1 MNTCLRHVLQKLIL
15 LSAAGLVWQ
24 AHGGISEPDTIFY
37 GQVINRTSGQED
49 LLTQGTLVW
58 VINRPDGTPITLT
71 ASLQPLAGGRFSYK
85 LPVPQEALGYGLT
98 ASSNAVP
105 LAAQPATCTLGQ
117 ITVDGSPATILAP
130 GSSTFTVS
138 EALRAATY
146 RLDLE
151 VLSPQAD
158 TAGDGIPDWWKAK
171 YGITDANADADG
183 DGWTALQEFLMGGN
197 PSIDNRIPTL
207 ATTEL
212 TVYADGTSGLLLQA
226 VDSDSAPTNLFYT
239 LTALPQTG
247 TIFLR
252 DATPNA
258 TNHDAALGLNSTFTQ
273 ADVNQGRLIFVHKG
287 AGSAAAQDSFSVSLH
302 DENPSHPAAT
312 GTVILDVYRPSYPDG
327 IMQLAQAA
335 AASPG
340 GAPALAGLSP
350 GEQQMLM
357 NYFLSRDHG
366 FIVWDASRAAAP
378 QELAV
383 PSSGLAQ
390 DQYAQFVASY
400 GADRPQVLV
409 GGAAGDHLS
418 GGMAGDILVGGR
430 GNDTLRGNGGADLF
444 VFSDPSDGNDTIE
457 DFNPAEGDAID
468 ISRLLTGSAR
478 YVTNYVQLTGTPA
491 ASYLGI
497 NFSGAGTGFT
507 DMVVTL
513 PGAGL
518 SESDLPALV
527 DNRSLLVGDKVFPP
541 SISIE
546 ATVAKASENGPVPG
560 QLTFTRAG
568 DTNSAL
574 TVSLQITG
582 SAVNGS
588 DYQAISPLV
597 TFAPGQRT
605 VVLSISP
612 YPNNAVFTQYV
623 QVAVAP
629 GSDYGVGTPSVA
641 QVSIEPLA
649 PQLSIGVLE
658 PVASVTDQSPGVF
671 LLTRGGVL
679 DSSVLVRLSIGGTAS
694 ASHYAAISSYVNF
707 LPQQTTALINVL
719 PEANAAISNGVES
732 VVLTLNPD
740 PAYKIVG
747 PSTARVLLV
756 AQRLTLGLW
765 QQEHF
770 PGSTED
776 TATFGAED
784 PGHTGIPNV
793 FRYAFGLDALNPRAS
808 TGLPVFGISGDRL
821 SVSFKRPAAVSD
833 FDYVVEVSSNLFD
846 WLSGSNEVEQFTPAA
861 ASNDLETLSFRSTS
875 PVSATPHQFMRVR
888 LAPKP

>member
-1 MNTCLRHVLQKLIL
+1 MNTCLRHVLQKLPL
-15 LSAAGLVWQ
+15 LAAAGLVWQ
-24 AHGGISEPDTIFY
+24 AHAGISEPDAIFY
-37 GQVINRTSGQED
+37 GQVINRTSGQVN
-49 LLTQGTLVW
+49 LLTQGTLAW
-58 VINRPDGTPITLT
+58 VINPPDGTPITLT
-71 ASLQPLAGGRFSYK
+71 ASLQPLAGGRYSYK

-98 ASSNAVP
+98 ASGQALP
-105 LAAQPATCTLGQ
+105 LAAQPATCSMGQ
-117 ITVDGSPATILAP
+117 ITIDGAPATIVAP
-130 GSSTFTVS
+130 GSSTFAVS
-138 EALRAATY
+138 EASRAATY

-151 VLSPQAD
+151 VLSPELD
-158 TAGDGIPDWWKAK
+158 TASDGIPDWWKAK
-171 YGITDANADADG
+171 YGVTDANADADG

-197 PSIDNRIPTL
+197 PNIDNRIPTL

-226 VDSDSAPTNLFYT
+226 VDSDSTPTNLFYT

-247 TIFLR
+247 TLYLR
-252 DATPNA
+252 DAAPTA
-258 TNHDAALGLNSTFTQ
+258 SNHDAALGLNSTFTQ
-273 ADVNQGRLIFVHKG
+273 ADVNQGRLIFVHQG
-287 AGSAAAQDSFSVSLH
+287 ASSTAAQDTFAVSLH
-302 DENPSHPAAT
+302 DENPSHPATT
-312 GTVILDVYRPSYPDG
+312 GTVVLNVYRPSYPDG
-327 IMQLAQAA
+327 VVQLAQAA

-340 GAPALAGLSP
+340 GAPALAGLSA
-350 GEQQMLM
+350 GEQQMLL

-383 PSSGLAQ
+383 LSSGLGQ
-390 DQYAQFVASY
+390 SQYAQFVASY
-400 GADRPQVLV
+400 GPDRPQVLI

-478 YVTNYVQLTGTPA
+478 YVTNYVQLTSTA
-491 ASYLGI
+491 TASYLGI
-497 NFSGAGTGFT
+497 NFSGAGAGFT
-507 DMVVTL
+507 NMVVTL

-518 SESDLPALV
+518 SEGDLPALV

-541 SISIE
+541 TISIE
-546 ATVAKASENGPVPG
+546 ATIANASENGPVAG
-560 QLTFTRAG
+560 EFTLTRAG

-574 TVSLQITG
+574 TVSLQVTG

-588 DYQAISPLV
+588 DYQTISPLM

-605 VVLSISP
+605 LVLPINP
-612 YPNNAVFTQYV
+612 YPNNAVFPQYV
-623 QVAVAP
+623 RIAVASGP
-629 GSDYGVGTPSVA
+629 DYDVGALSVA

-658 PVASVTDQSPGVF
+658 PVASVADQAPGVF

-679 DSSVLVRLSIGGTAS
+679 DSSVLVRLSIGGTAP
-694 ASHYAAISSYVNF
+694 AGHYAAISSYVNF

-740 PAYKIVG
+740 PAYKLVG
-747 PSTARVLLV
+747 PSTARVFLV
-756 AQRLTLGLW
+756 AQRMTLGLW

-784 PGHTGIPNV
+784 PGQTGIPNL

-808 TGLPVFGISGDRL
+808 RGLPVFGISQDRL
-821 SVSFKRPAAVSD
+821 SVSFSRPAAVSD
-833 FDYVVEVSSNLFD
+833 LNYVVEVSSNLFD
-846 WLSGSNEVEQFTPAA
+846 WLSGSNEVEQFTASG
-861 ASNDLETLSFRSTS
+861 SNDLETVSFRSKS
-875 PVSATPHQFMRVR
+875 AVSATPRQFMRVR
-888 LAPKP
+888 LAPKQ